1 MTLNFTLD
9 HTKHFLLIAENQM
22 GCVSGTKRE
31 EEEDETRRGGKRKL
45 QAFSHQSYSVCI
57 FSTLEKKK
65 MVAVHI
71 LPKGPS
77 QSL

>member
-1 MTLNFTLD
+1 
-9 HTKHFLLIAENQM
+9 M